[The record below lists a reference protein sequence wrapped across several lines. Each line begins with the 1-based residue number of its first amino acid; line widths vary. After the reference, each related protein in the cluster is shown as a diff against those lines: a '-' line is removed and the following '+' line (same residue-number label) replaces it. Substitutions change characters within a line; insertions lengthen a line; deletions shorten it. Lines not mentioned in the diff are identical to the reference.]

1 MPRKSSIEGGGS
13 AHTAE
18 VVNLENVEAL
28 APWRVLK
35 TMAPMQAEHE
45 IKNIEGF
52 DDMEVVEQIE
62 SLKTLLA
69 TLADNNDNR
78 FVAEI
83 IAHRIYFLEDMEGS
97 ERHLEELGVA
107 A

>member
-1 MPRKSSIEGGGS
+1 MRKHGFEGVVGS
-13 AHTAE
+13 ASNVAE
-18 VVNLENVEAL
+18 DIDNVEVL
-28 APWRVLK
+28 AKWRELK
-35 TMAPMQAEHE
+35 TLAPMQAEHE

>member
-1 MPRKSSIEGGGS
+1 MRKQGFEGVVGS
-13 AHTAE
+13 TSN
-18 VVNLENVEAL
+18 VVEDIDNVEVL
-28 APWRVLK
+28 ARWRELK
-35 TMAPMQAEHE
+35 TLAPMQAEHE

>member
-1 MPRKSSIEGGGS
+1 MRAKSFETGGS
-13 AHTAE
+13 N
-18 VVNLENVEAL
+18 VENVEAL
-28 APWRVLK
+28 DKWRELK

-52 DDMEVVEQIE
+52 DDMEVAEQIT
-62 SLKTLLA
+62 SLKTLLE
-69 TLADNNDNR
+69 TLASDNKNR

-83 IAHRIYFLEDMEGS
+83 IAHRIRFLEDTMES
-97 ERHLEELGVA
+97 EQDFVELGVA

>member
-1 MPRKSSIEGGGS
+1 MPRKNSFEGGGKVE
-13 AHTAE
+13 A
-18 VVNLENVEAL
+18 VQDVENVEVL
-28 APWRVLK
+28 ARWRELK
-35 TMAPMQAEHE
+35 TLAPMQAEHE

>member
-1 MPRKSSIEGGGS
+1 MRAKSFETGGS
-13 AHTAE
+13 S
-18 VVNLENVEAL
+18 VENIEAL
-28 APWRVLK
+28 DKWRELK

-52 DDMEVVEQIE
+52 DDMTVVEQIE

>member
-1 MPRKSSIEGGGS
+1 MRKQGFEGVVGS
-13 AHTAE
+13 TSN
-18 VVNLENVEAL
+18 VVEDIDNVEVL
-28 APWRVLK
+28 ARWRELK
-35 TMAPMQAEHE
+35 TLAPMQAEHE

-62 SLKTLLA
+62 ALKTLLA

-83 IAHRIYFLEDMEGS
+83 IAHRIYFLEDMERS
-97 ERHLEELGVA
+97 EQQLKELGVA

>member
-1 MPRKSSIEGGGS
+1 MRAKSFETGGS
-13 AHTAE
+13 S
-18 VVNLENVEAL
+18 VENIEAL
-28 APWRVLK
+28 DKWRELK

-52 DDMEVVEQIE
+52 DDMNVVEQIA
-62 SLKTLLA
+62 SLRTLLE
-69 TLADNNDNR
+69 TLANDNQNR

-83 IAHRIYFLEDMEGS
+83 IAHRIRFMEDTIES
-97 ERHLEELGVA
+97 EQDFAELGVA